1 MCVKQ
6 SKSGELEQITVA
18 ITVTVAITANI
29 LCVWNRVRLRLRLDK
44 SGELDVAI
52 HYRSEEGARDG
63 WLPLSRFVIVIILRS
78 YHVFRSIL
86 VTIIIFICCLY
97 KEARYNNLPPSLV
110 MKGYRYN
117 TSHQVAFGPSLTNFR
132 KD

>member
-1 MCVKQ
+1 MKQ

-78 YHVFRSIL
+78 YHVFRSIP

-117 TSHQVAFGPSLTNFR
+117 TSHQVAFGPSLTTFD

>member
-1 MCVKQ
+1 MKQ

-86 VTIIIFICCLY
+86 VTIVIFICCLY

>member
-1 MCVKQ
+1 MKQ